1 MAQNYDFCGWATR
14 YNVRCTDGRTLL
26 NDAFKECDGKRVP
39 LVYNH
44 IHDDQHAIL
53 GYAILKHTA
62 DGVRSFCYFNDTE
75 EGIRAKKMVNHGDIF
90 SLSIYANQLRENK
103 ANGNVSHGNIKEVSL
118 VLAGAN
124 PEAFI
129 DPVLMHGDN
138 ELQEAI
144 IYLGSPLDEYVL
156 AHADDFDED
165 EYLNAIENAPIKEE
179 EKDLE
184 AIEHSSTK
192 EDTKEN
198 EMAKEEEK
206 KGETVQDVVDSMTE
220 KQKNVMY
227 ALIGQALEEGKKS
240 EDDDD
245 EEEKTMKQN
254 AFDSETQSGNYFA
267 HSDEQAV
274 IELAKKSGSFKDAF
288 EYYAEEN
295 GFLAH
300 SADNVSG
307 FYENPTAPALGLN
320 KLFPEPQEV
329 SGSKTPEIV
338 MPDQGWVTKV
348 LDKAHKLPFSR
359 VRTSYMDLREVET
372 LRAKGY
378 EKGNQKALL
387 GQLDFA
393 RRETDP
399 QTIYSRWSL
408 NRDDIVDITDFDY
421 VQYLYT
427 LCRQFLNIELAT
439 AIMFG
444 DGRASNS
451 DDKIKEDHIR
461 PIWTD
466 DEIFT
471 IHRDL
476 ETANIQGTGTGTSF
490 GDNYIKA
497 EGFVNTLL
505 YARENYKGSGTPD
518 LYIAPH
524 MLNVMLLARD
534 MNGRRIYSS
543 IDELRSTLNVAS
555 IITVEQMANKTRT
568 ATVGSSEVTKKLL
581 ALVVNMNDYSIGSTK
596 GGEITAFNQFD
607 IDFNQHKSLLE
618 TRVSGALTKLW
629 SAIAIEET
637 VANG

>member
-1 MAQNYDFCGWATR
+1 MSSNYDFSGMATR
-14 YNVRCTDGRTLL
+14 YNVRCSDGRTILP
-26 NDAFKECDGKRVP
+26 NAFADGDGQTVP
-39 LVYNH
+39 LVWGHNH
-44 IHDDQHAIL
+44 EDPYHVL
-53 GYAILKHTA
+53 GNALLKHE
-62 DGVRSFCYFNDTE
+62 DGGVRAYCAFNDTE
-75 EGIRAKKMVNHGDIF
+75 AGQLAKELVKHGDIKA
-90 SLSIYANQLRENK
+90 LSIYANKLKQ
-103 ANGNVSHGNIKEVSL
+103 NGADVCHGVIREVSL
-118 VLAGAN
+118 VMAGAN
-124 PEAFI
+124 DGAFI
-129 DPVLMHGDN
+129 DT
-138 ELQEAI
+138 I
-144 IYLGSPLDEYVL
+144 L
-156 AHADDFDED
+156 AHGENGEEEGEIFMGED
-165 EYLNAIENAPIKEE
+165 EFNEPSESE
-179 EKDLE
+179 TDEQKDDANE
-184 AIEHSSTK
+184 SKDEPKDIEHSDK
-192 EDTKEN
+192 ED
-198 EMAKEEEK
+198 AKEKNMAEEK
-206 KGETVQDVVDSMTE
+206 KEKTVGDV
-220 KQKNVMY
+220 
-227 ALIGQALEEGKKS
+227 LESIESKL
-240 EDDDD
+240 D
-245 EEEKTMKQN
+245 EEEMDVVYGLIGMAAEGDVDEDDKDNVKHEEDGNMKYN
-254 AFDSETQSGNYFA
+254 TFDSETQSGNYFA

-300 SADNVSG
+300 AADNVSG

-320 KLFPEPQEV
+320 KLFPEPKEV

-378 EKGNQKALL
+378 EKGHQKALL

-421 VQYLYT
+421 VQYLYN

-497 EGFVNTLL
+497 ESFVNTLL

-568 ATVGSSEVTKKLL
+568 VTVGSSEVTKKLL

>member
-1 MAQNYDFCGWATR
+1 MSSNYDFSGMATR
-14 YNVRCTDGRTLL
+14 YNVRCSDGRTILP
-26 NDAFKECDGKRVP
+26 NAFADCDGQTVP
-39 LVYNH
+39 LVWGHNH
-44 IHDDQHAIL
+44 EDPYHVLGHAM
-53 GYAILKHTA
+53 LKHEA
-62 DGVRSFCYFNDTE
+62 DGVRAYCAFNDTE
-75 EGIRAKKMVNHGDIF
+75 AGQLAKELVKHGDIKA
-90 SLSIYANQLRENK
+90 LSIYANKLKQRV
-103 ANGNVSHGNIKEVSL
+103 ADVCHGVIREVSL
-118 VLAGAN
+118 VMAGAN
-124 PEAFI
+124 DGAFI
-129 DPVLMHGDN
+129 DTILAHGEDGEEEGEIFMGGDEFTEPSEEPKQEETPAEEEAPEDIEHADKEDAKEKDMAESNEKTVGDVL
-138 ELQEAI
+138 ESIE
-144 IYLGSPLDEYVL
+144 SKLDEEEMDVVYGL
-156 AHADDFDED
+156 IGMAAEGDDDED
-165 EYLNAIENAPIKEE
+165 EDDNVKHEE
-179 EKDLE
+179 DG
-184 AIEHSSTK
+184 
-192 EDTKEN
+192 D
-198 EMAKEEEK
+198 
-206 KGETVQDVVDSMTE
+206 
-220 KQKNVMY
+220 
-227 ALIGQALEEGKKS
+227 
-240 EDDDD
+240 
-245 EEEKTMKQN
+245 MKYN
-254 AFDSETQSGNYFA
+254 TFDAETQESGKYFA

-274 IELAKKSGSFKDAF
+274 IDLAKKSGSFKDAF

-295 GFLAH
+295 GFIEH

-320 KLFPEPQEV
+320 KLWPEPKEV

-378 EKGNQKALL
+378 KKGEQKALL

-408 NRDDIVDITDFDY
+408 HRDDIIDITDFDY

-444 DGRASNS
+444 DGREASS

-466 DEIFT
+466 EEIFT
-471 IHRDL
+471 IHKDL
-476 ETANIQGTGTGTSF
+476 ETANIQGTDTGANF
-490 GDNYIKA
+490 GDNYVKA

-543 IDELRSTLNVAS
+543 VDELRSTLNVAS
-555 IITVEQMANKTRT
+555 IVTVEQMANKTRT

-581 ALVVNMNDYSIGSTK
+581 ALVVNMDDYSIGSTK